1 MIGYLKGKV
10 VDYSCNSATILTSSG
25 VGLNVSCP
33 SRVIK
38 EVENSISSN
47 REISLYISTVVK
59 ENGTAL
65 YGFLNKQEKKMFET
79 ITSVNGIGPKIA
91 LEILSNIEPIDFITA
106 ISTSDVEALTRIKG
120 VGRKGA
126 DKIIFSL
133 KDKVSKEEIPKKI
146 PSQKYED
153 LLQAL
158 IYMGYKSNEAEKIAD
173 EVYDQ
178 SLSVEELIKKAL
190 TSIAKTYWHSPYLK
204 EGEYQAINFLKEC
217 IDAGADG
224 FRFDGTKHIEVPTDF
239 SYAKSNAQ
247 TALNFYMNYM
257 SRNCIAT
264 ISRYS
269 STKGKVTAKKAGTV
283 TITAKNA
290 DG

>member
-10 VDYSCNSATILTSSG
+10 VDYSCNSATILTNSG

-33 SRVIK
+33 SRVME
-38 EVENSISSN
+38 EVETSVVLNN
-47 REISLYISTVVK
+47 EISLYISTVAK
-59 ENGTAL
+59 ENGIAL

-224 FRFDGTKHIEVPTDF
+224 FRFDGTKHIEVPADF

-257 SRNCIAT
+257 SAT
-264 ISRYS
+264 VLLRFQD
-269 STKGKVTAKKAGTV
+269 TAQLRG
-283 TITAKNA
+283 
-290 DG
+290 

>member
-10 VDYSCNSATILTSSG
+10 VDYSCNSATILINSG
-25 VGLNVSCP
+25 IGFNVFCP

-38 EVENSISSN
+38 EAENSISLN
-47 REISLYISTVVK
+47 KEISLYISTVAK

-91 LEILSNIEPIDFITA
+91 LEILSNMEPIDFVTA
-106 ISTSDVEALTRIKG
+106 VSKSDAGALTRIKG

-133 KDKVSKEEIPKKI
+133 KDKVSKEEIPKKV

-190 TSIAKTYWHSPYLK
+190 TSIAKTYWHSPH
-204 EGEYQAINFLKEC
+204 LKEC

-224 FRFDGTKHIEVPTDF
+224 FRFDGTKHIEVPADF

-247 TALNFYMNYM
+247 TALNSYINYM
-257 SRNCIAT
+257 S
-264 ISRYS
+264 
-269 STKGKVTAKKAGTV
+269 VTVLLRFQDTAQLGAKQQLKRPAQLLLLQKMQT
-283 TITAKNA
+283 
-290 DG
+290 DRP

>member
-10 VDYSCNSATILTSSG
+10 VDYSCNSATILINSG
-25 VGLNVSCP
+25 IGFNVFCP

-38 EVENSISSN
+38 EAENSISLN
-47 REISLYISTVVK
+47 KEISLYISTVAK

-91 LEILSNIEPIDFITA
+91 LEILSNMEPIDFVTA
-106 ISTSDVEALTRIKG
+106 VSKSDAGALTRIKG

-133 KDKVSKEEIPKKI
+133 KDKVSKEEIPKKV

-173 EVYDQ
+173 
-178 SLSVEELIKKAL
+178 
-190 TSIAKTYWHSPYLK
+190 
-204 EGEYQAINFLKEC
+204 
-217 IDAGADG
+217 
-224 FRFDGTKHIEVPTDF
+224 
-239 SYAKSNAQ
+239 
-247 TALNFYMNYM
+247 
-257 SRNCIAT
+257 
-264 ISRYS
+264 
-269 STKGKVTAKKAGTV
+269 
-283 TITAKNA
+283 
-290 DG
+290 